1 MTLVKRTL
9 SVAVAAAITLSAVST
24 ALAFPAGPGGFAN
37 PQGGG
42 GGGGGGAWPGNP
54 GGGPGGFANP
64 QGGGGGGGGGGG
76 FNPGLGIVFGIG
88 AVAAAAASHDDDD
101 LVCWKEKRKGKLV
114 TVCMED

>member
-1 MTLVKRTL
+1 MTLAKNI
-9 SVAVAAAITLSAVST
+9 VAAAAATVITLSAVST

-42 GGGGGGAWPGNP
+42 GGGGAWPGNNN
-54 GGGPGGFANP
+54 GPGGFANP
-64 QGGGGGGGGGGG
+64 QGGGGGGGGGNNG
-76 FNPGLGIVFGIG
+76 FNPGLGIVLGIG
-88 AVAAAAASHDDDD
+88 AVAAAAAAAHDDDD

>member
-1 MTLVKRTL
+1 MTIVKRTL

-42 GGGGGGAWPGNP
+42 GGGGAWPGNP

-64 QGGGGGGGGGGG
+64 QGGGGGGGG
-76 FNPGLGIVFGIG
+76 FNPGLGLVLGIG
-88 AVAAAAASHDDDD
+88 AIAAGAAVASQDDD
-101 LVCWKEKRKGKLV
+101 LVCWKEKHKGKIV
-114 TVCMED
+114 TVCAED